1 MHERGEINVVVFQD
15 VVVYFFD
22 IFVIRMSMQTLISV
36 LKYLFPVISA
46 FTCCLLMIF
55 TYKDSV
61 RRE

>member
-36 LKYLFPVISA
+36 LTYLFPVISA
-46 FTCCLLMIF
+46 FTG
-55 TYKDSV
+55 
-61 RRE
+61 